1 MSQHNGRL
9 FLPAWTENSAGPCG
23 TFLIYSK
30 FITWEDT
37 ALTKCQSYAVT
48 GLLTGYIGAR
58 GHAQKLPPSAGSRE
72 LHTCDCTAGPTLL
85 CHETGNEA
93 FPKQIRQHTGNL
105 AHRTFSWKS
114 YFFPVSRAI
123 YFHNKQSRNYE
134 EYGEVRCRQAVSKSM
149 LCSGKADVHI
159 QQSPAPYTGT
169 RAAWSIVSVKAKQ
182 ECNTFFKI

>member
-1 MSQHNGRL
+1 MGQHNGRL

-30 FITWEDT
+30 FVTWEDT
-37 ALTKCQSYAVT
+37 PLTKCQSYAVT

-72 LHTCDCTAGPTLL
+72 LHTCDCTAGPILL

-105 AHRTFSWKS
+105 THTGLFRE
-114 YFFPVSRAI
+114 RATS
-123 YFHNKQSRNYE
+123 FLLAMQSIFTINNQE
-134 EYGEVRCRQAVSKSM
+134 TMKSM
-149 LCSGKADVHI
+149 GK
-159 QQSPAPYTGT
+159 
-169 RAAWSIVSVKAKQ
+169 
-182 ECNTFFKI
+182 